1 MRITDEQIIENF
13 VSQPSENV
21 YSNNHVEGGITFNN
35 ITSEELLKEFTTSK
49 IYKCKINGREY
60 IKKVIDKNPN
70 MDFNYVLKSYQN
82 YRTLISKDGLADVY
96 DFRKSNCGEKF
107 EVLMEDLSNY
117 YDVENAEEKYRS
129 QLATQ
134 IHSILK
140 NIIEQ
145 NVIPV
150 DCGLANFLTDGS
162 KVKMLDLD
170 YMLNWNQVTYFNIK
184 WFLSRLEGIKT
195 WCPSISSKIDELA
208 SDINTKKINFFESM
222 PYNPI
227 AAKLIE
233 EGERVLTEEN
243 NSEEALNKFY
253 KALEFQPNCAAAYNN
268 LAALSWNNDEN
279 LKTLSLIEC
288 AVELEPDNEIYK
300 ANYYDVV
307 RSLEKDSKRNTF
319 SLRNSLLILPSKEKT
334 DYYSTLQKEIDNY
347 SYPSNYAYDILT
359 LKPKDSLET
368 RVEYFVKYTPELF
381 DKCSNFLSIGS
392 SLGYMLLFHSFSAEK
407 CTGIEPDSK
416 ANEIVRSVAS
426 FRNAKNI
433 ELFTGT
439 FKDFE
444 KKEKY
449 DLIWMG
455 NVFQYMYVDYSWKVA
470 EELAK
475 ISSGKCII
483 EAPFEGA
490 FLKLQSNLNANWKNE
505 QLMNDYSF
513 ERFTEEMEK
522 YFKVKSANPS
532 GTDPIN
538 RMLVVLER
546 K

>member
-1 MRITDEQIIENF
+1 MRITDEQIIENL
-13 VSQPSENV
+13 VSQSSESDYN
-21 YSNNHVEGGITFNN
+21 YSHVEVGITFNN
-35 ITSEELLKEFTTSK
+35 ITSKELFKEFSTSR
-49 IYKCKINGREY
+49 IYKCIINGREY
-60 IKKVIDKNPN
+60 INKVIYKNPN
-70 MDFNYVLKSYQN
+70 MDLKYVLKSYQN
-82 YRTLISKDGLADVY
+82 YRTLMSKEGLVDVY
-96 DFRKSNCGEKF
+96 DFRISDCGEKF
-107 EVLMEDLSNY
+107 EVLMEDLSKY
-117 YDVENAEEKYRS
+117 YDVENAEENYRS

-134 IHSILK
+134 ILSIIK
-140 NIIEQ
+140 NITKQ
-145 NVIPV
+145 NIIPV
-150 DCGLANFLTDGS
+150 DCGIVNFVTDGNN
-162 KVKMLDLD
+162 VKMLDLD
-170 YMLNWNQVTYFNIK
+170 FLLKWNEVTYFNIK

-195 WCPSISSKIDELA
+195 WCPSISSGIDELA
-208 SDINTKKINFFESM
+208 SDVNTQKINFFGLM

-233 EGERVLTEEN
+233 EGERLLIEEN
-243 NSEEALNKFY
+243 NSDEALNKFY
-253 KALEFQPNCAAAYNN
+253 KALEFQPSCAAAYNN

-279 LKTLSLIEC
+279 LKTLSLMEC
-288 AVELEPDNEIYK
+288 AFELEPDNEIYK

-307 RSLEKDSKRNTF
+307 RSLDNESKRGNFYLT
-319 SLRNSLLILPSKEKT
+319 NSLSILPAKEKSEN
-334 DYYSTLQKEIDNY
+334 YITLQKEIDNY
-347 SYPSNYAYDILT
+347 SYPSNYAYDIIT
-359 LKPKDSLET
+359 LKPKGSLET

-381 DKCSNFLSIGS
+381 DRCNNFLSIGS
-392 SLGYMLLFHSFSAEK
+392 SLGYMLLFHSFRAEK

-416 ANEIVRSVAS
+416 ANEIVRSVTS
-426 FRNAKNI
+426 LRNASNI

-483 EAPFEGA
+483 EAPFEGD
-490 FLKLQSNLNANWKNE
+490 FLKQQSNLNANWKNE

-513 ERFTEEMEK
+513 KRFTTEMEK
-522 YFKVKSANPS
+522 YFKVISANPS
-532 GTDPIN
+532 GTDPLN

>member
-1 MRITDEQIIENF
+1 MRIKDEQIIENL
-13 VSQPSENV
+13 VSQSSESDYN
-21 YSNNHVEGGITFNN
+21 YSQVEVGITFNN
-35 ITSEELLKEFTTSK
+35 ITSKELLKEFSTSK
-49 IYKCKINGREY
+49 IYKCKINCKDY
-60 IKKVIDKNPN
+60 IIKVIYKNPN

-82 YRTLISKDGLADVY
+82 YRTLMSKEGLVDVY
-96 DFRKSNCGEKF
+96 DFRISDCGEKF

-129 QLATQ
+129 QLAAQ

-150 DCGLANFLTDGS
+150 DCGLANFVTNGD

-170 YMLNWNQVTYFNIK
+170 YMLKWNEVTYFNIK

-195 WCPSISSKIDELA
+195 WCPSISSGIDELA
-208 SDINTKKINFFESM
+208 SDINTKKINFFGSM

-233 EGERVLTEEN
+233 EGERVLIEEN

-279 LKTLSLIEC
+279 LKTLSLMEC
-288 AVELEPDNEIYK
+288 ALELEPENEIYK
-300 ANYYDVV
+300 ANYYDVF
-307 RSLEKDSKRNTF
+307 RSLENDSKRNTF
-319 SLRNSLLILPSKEKT
+319 SLRNSLLILPTKEKT
-334 DYYSTLQKEIDNY
+334 DYYRTLQKEIDNY
-347 SYPSNYAYDILT
+347 SYPSNYAYDIIT
-359 LKPKDSLET
+359 LKPNGSLET
-368 RVEYFVKYTPELF
+368 RVEYFIKYTPELF

-392 SLGYMLLFHSFSAEK
+392 SLGYMLLFHSFRAEK

-444 KKEKY
+444 KKDKY

-483 EAPFEGA
+483 EATFEGY
-490 FLKLQSNLNANWKNE
+490 FLKQQSNLNANWKNE
-505 QLMNDYSF
+505 QLINNYSF
-513 ERFTEEMEK
+513 KRFKAEMGK
-522 YFKVKSANPS
+522 YFNIISTNPS
-532 GTDPIN
+532 GTDPLN
-538 RMLVVLER
+538 RMLVLLER

>member
-1 MRITDEQIIENF
+1 MRITDEQIIENL
-13 VSQPSENV
+13 VSQSSESDYN
-21 YSNNHVEGGITFNN
+21 YSHVEVGITFNN
-35 ITSEELLKEFTTSK
+35 ITSKELFKEFSTSR
-49 IYKCKINGREY
+49 IYKCIINGREY
-60 IKKVIDKNPN
+60 INKVIYKNPN
-70 MDFNYVLKSYQN
+70 MDLKYVLKSYQN
-82 YRTLISKDGLADVY
+82 YRTLMSKEGLVDVY
-96 DFRKSNCGEKF
+96 DFRISDCGEKF

-117 YDVENAEEKYRS
+117 YDVENAEENYRS

-134 IHSILK
+134 ILSIIK
-140 NIIEQ
+140 NITKQ
-145 NVIPV
+145 NIIPV
-150 DCGLANFLTDGS
+150 DCGIVNFVTDGNN
-162 KVKMLDLD
+162 VKMLDLD
-170 YMLNWNQVTYFNIK
+170 FLLKWNEVTYFNIK

-195 WCPSISSKIDELA
+195 WCPSISSGIDELA
-208 SDINTKKINFFESM
+208 SDINTQKINFFRLM

-233 EGERVLTEEN
+233 EGERLLIEEN
-243 NSEEALNKFY
+243 NSDEALNKFY
-253 KALEFQPNCAAAYNN
+253 KALEFQPSCAAAYNN

-279 LKTLSLIEC
+279 LKTLSLMEC
-288 AVELEPDNEIYK
+288 AFELEPDNEIYK

-307 RSLEKDSKRNTF
+307 RSLDNESKRGNFYLT
-319 SLRNSLLILPSKEKT
+319 NSLSILPAKEKSEN
-334 DYYSTLQKEIDNY
+334 YITLQKEIDNY
-347 SYPSNYAYDILT
+347 SYPSNYAYDIIT
-359 LKPKDSLET
+359 LKPKGSLET

-381 DKCSNFLSIGS
+381 DRCNNFLSIGS
-392 SLGYMLLFHSFSAEK
+392 SLGYMLLFHSFRAEK

-416 ANEIVRSVAS
+416 ANEIVRSVTSLRYAS
-426 FRNAKNI
+426 NI

-483 EAPFEGA
+483 EAPFEGE
-490 FLKLQSNLNANWKNE
+490 FLKQQSNLNANWKNE

-513 ERFTEEMEK
+513 KRFTTEMEK
-522 YFKVKSANPS
+522 YFKVVSANPS
-532 GTDPIN
+532 GTDPLN